1 MANLPE
7 PSDDAL
13 IRKALCEP
21 ESDAFAQLVRR
32 HQSRLRLYLRSLSG
46 NSSIADEL
54 AQEALLKVYRSLS
67 RFKFQSSF
75 KTWLMTIARNT
86 FLDQVRLA
94 THVADLQRVTDE
106 AHQHVIEAPCIPDT
120 EDGHMLAID
129 IERSMQLL
137 SPAER
142 EVIAHCYF
150 ADLTM
155 DETSKILGMPLGTVK
170 THSQRGLKKLRDA
183 LTSWQPTFVVKQSK

>member
-94 THVADLQRVTDE
+94 THVADLQRVTD
-106 AHQHVIEAPCIPDT
+106 
-120 EDGHMLAID
+120 
-129 IERSMQLL
+129 
-137 SPAER
+137 
-142 EVIAHCYF
+142 
-150 ADLTM
+150 
-155 DETSKILGMPLGTVK
+155 
-170 THSQRGLKKLRDA
+170 
-183 LTSWQPTFVVKQSK
+183 